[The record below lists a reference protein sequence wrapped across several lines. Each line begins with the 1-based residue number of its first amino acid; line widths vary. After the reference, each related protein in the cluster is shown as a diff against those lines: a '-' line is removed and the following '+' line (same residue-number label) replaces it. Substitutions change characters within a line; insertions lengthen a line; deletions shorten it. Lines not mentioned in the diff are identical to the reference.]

1 MVKKARKSIVIIV
14 VLLLVTSPVVL
25 AQDMLTV
32 LHWKDI
38 SSSEFAESEIIAQFE
53 EETGIKVNFM
63 VLPLWQYWEKL
74 LPMVMT
80 GTAPDII
87 FVHSSYVEWDL
98 VKYVGMDLRPFAEG
112 DPEYDLDDFVPA
124 FVDLCTDEQG
134 RLLGIPTE
142 CSLGEIIMWNPE
154 LLGQAGLVT
163 PPELWEQGQWT
174 WDALAETAR
183 KLTIRDASGRAEQIG
198 FSQMGSP
205 SESMWK
211 AWGVKIA
218 DEAQENSLLYSPET
232 IQWLTWVQEQHLNYD
247 WMVSEKDILEVFG
260 GYGGGELSWNQFATG
275 KLAMFTQN
283 LRTNF
288 DTVDVVPMPMG
299 PAGKAATVM
308 GVWATVNKDCNVE
321 AAWDLLRRLTDKNM
335 EARKTA
341 IGDWPQRLSYADVFF
356 AVQGQKVDHIYYY
369 MDMLTYAEP
378 RVAIRMRNWANI
390 SNGLT
395 EAWKML
401 VNGTISPEDAARRM
415 HEHV

>member
-218 DEAQENSLLYSPET
+218 DEAQENSLLYSPERSSG
-232 IQWLTWVQEQHLNYD
+232 LPG
-247 WMVSEKDILEVFG
+247 FG
-260 GYGGGELSWNQFATG
+260 
-275 KLAMFTQN
+275 
-283 LRTNF
+283 
-288 DTVDVVPMPMG
+288 
-299 PAGKAATVM
+299 
-308 GVWATVNKDCNVE
+308 
-321 AAWDLLRRLTDKNM
+321 
-335 EARKTA
+335 TA
-341 IGDWPQRLSYADVFF
+341 SQL
-356 AVQGQKVDHIYYY
+356 
-369 MDMLTYAEP
+369 
-378 RVAIRMRNWANI
+378 
-390 SNGLT
+390 
-395 EAWKML
+395 
-401 VNGTISPEDAARRM
+401 
-415 HEHV
+415 